1 MINDKIRTILEH
13 RLLPFV
19 EKPARYLGIEQNVIL
34 KETTEVD
41 LRFAIAFPEVYE
53 IAMSSQATNIL
64 YHQLNRNKNIWA
76 ERVFAPWTDAEEL
89 LRKHEIPLFSLESL
103 TPLQQFDIIGFTLQ
117 YELTYTNILNMLDL
131 AQIPLHASDRSEK
144 DPIIIGGGPCSCN
157 PEPLGSFFDAFY
169 IGDSE
174 AGLDDLCQV
183 VMDSKKNGS
192 NRKKT
197 LEQLASIRGVY
208 IPSLYQASYDQDGYF
223 NGLTLLNGEAPKTI
237 KTQIAPTLNNDDYPL
252 QPLVPLIEV
261 THDRLSIE
269 VMRGCTEGCRYCNAG
284 MIYRPTR
291 ERNEDE
297 IVQYTKEALKRTGYE
312 EVSFLSLSISD
323 YSSLN
328 SLMKKEREAFEGQ
341 KINFSFPSM
350 RLDSFNEEI
359 AEFAKT
365 VRKSGFTFAPE
376 AGSERLRRVI
386 NKNISEDD
394 LMKATEIALTNGW
407 KTLKFYFMVGLP
419 TETKEDIEAIADL
432 IERVIKE
439 SRKYGRVQ
447 LNVSVSPH
455 SPKSHTPFQWE
466 KQDTKEEFNEKI
478 YLIRQRLAKYKQVKL
493 SWRDP
498 GVSQIE
504 CIVGRGDRR
513 LATVIERAWQDGA
526 RFDGWNDFFRF
537 EIWQNAFEKSS
548 VSMDRYLNE
557 LPDNRPLP
565 WDHIDKGITKSY
577 LRKERK
583 NAYEGLSIID
593 CKDASCYGCG
603 IQRKNGFAE
612 LTSCYLNEDAENKAA
627 KPSEE
632 IRGEKLSSPEQLL
645 VNEKLKEDIT
655 YYRIRFSKQGYS
667 KYLGHFD
674 IVRAFE
680 RACRRA
686 EIKIAHSQGF
696 NPRPK
701 FAFGPPLR
709 LGYSSEAE
717 FVDIQVYE
725 TSASEIKEKLNNF
738 LPEGILVT
746 EIITINNSIPSLMA
760 SINAAEYQIDLGE
773 FEITQKEIN
782 TALKETE
789 ISIVR
794 RVKGK
799 EKTINIRPYIESIQ
813 RDKKVLTVHTTA
825 VDGRTV
831 RVDEIVTHLCNPQ
844 TYMDSF
850 FPIHRTRQLIK
861 QNGNTISPME
871 VR

>member
-1 MINDKIRTILEH
+1 MKNDSIRTILEYK
-13 RLLPFV
+13 LLPFV

-34 KETTEVD
+34 KETADID

-64 YHQLNRNKNIWA
+64 YHQLNRIENIWA
-76 ERVFAPWTDAEEL
+76 ERVFAPWIDAENL
-89 LRKHEIPLFSLESL
+89 LRKHRIPLFSLESF
-103 TPLQQFDIIGFTLQ
+103 TPLSQFDIIGFTLQ

-131 AQIPLHASDRSEK
+131 ADIPLQASGRKED
-144 DPIIIGGGPCSCN
+144 DPIILAGGPCSCN
-157 PEPLGSFFDAFY
+157 PEPLAPFFDIFY

-174 AGLDDLCQV
+174 AGLDDLCRT
-183 VMDSKKNGS
+183 MIEAKISGCS
-192 NRKKT
+192 REET
-197 LEQLASIRGVY
+197 LKRLASLRGVY
-208 IPSLYQASYDQDGYF
+208 VPSFYQDSYDQEGNF
-223 NGLTLLNGEAPKTI
+223 CGLTPLASHAPETI
-237 KTQIAPTLNNDDYPL
+237 KTQITPELKNENYPL

-261 THDRLSIE
+261 THDRLAVE

-328 SLMKKEREAFEGQ
+328 SLMRKEREAFEGQ
-341 KINFSFPSM
+341 QINFSFPSM

-386 NKNISEDD
+386 NKNISEED
-394 LMKATEIALTNGW
+394 LLKATDIALMNGW
-407 KTLKFYFMVGLP
+407 KTLKFYFMIGLP

-439 SRKYGRVQ
+439 SRKYGRIQ

-466 KQDTKEEFNEKI
+466 KQDTKEEFNEKF

-504 CIVGRGDRR
+504 CIIGRGDRR
-513 LATVIERAWQDGA
+513 LAAVIEHAWKNGA
-526 RFDGWNDFFRF
+526 RFDGWNEHFRF
-537 EIWQNAFEKSS
+537 ETWQNAFENSGL
-548 VSMDRYLNE
+548 SMNRYLDKLSE
-557 LPDNRPLP
+557 DMPLP
-565 WDHIDKGITKSY
+565 WDHIDKGITKNF

-583 NAYEGLSIID
+583 NAYEELNVID
-593 CKDASCYGCG
+593 CKDDICYGCG

-612 LTSCYLNEDAENKAA
+612 LTRCHLKDNLENKPAVLNDSRHTA
-627 KPSEE
+627 NQSSPEKPSEMNN
-632 IRGEKLSSPEQLL
+632 LAD
-645 VNEKLKEDIT
+645 DIC
-655 YYRIRFSKQGYS
+655 YYRIRFTKKGSS
-667 KYLGHFD
+667 KYLAHFD

-686 EIKIAHSQGF
+686 EINIAHSQGY

-701 FAFGPPLR
+701 FSFGPPLR
-709 LGYSSEAE
+709 LGYSSEEE
-717 FVDIQVYE
+717 FVDIQVFE
-725 TSASEIKEKLNNF
+725 ASASELKEKLNHF
-738 LPEGILVT
+738 LPEGIYIT
-746 EIITINNSIPSLMA
+746 EIVPINSSIPSLMA
-760 SINAAEYQIDLGE
+760 SINAAEYQIDMGE
-773 FEITQKEIN
+773 FDLDQKIIDQ
-782 TALKETE
+782 ALKETE
-789 ISIVR
+789 ISVVR
-794 RVKGK
+794 KVKGK
-799 EKTINIRPYIESIQ
+799 EKTINIRPFIESIEQ
-813 RDKKVLTVHTTA
+813 NEKILTVHTLA
-825 VDGRTV
+825 IGGRTA
-831 RVDEIVTHLCNPQ
+831 RADEIISHLCSTHTNRE
-844 TYMDSF
+844 DF
-850 FPIHRTRQLIK
+850 FPIHRIRQLIK
-861 QNGNTISPME
+861 HNGTSISPME